1 MPGKKEMEIPVYVF
15 MGFLESGKTSFIQDT
30 LEEDYFNNGERTLLF
45 ACEEGMEEY
54 DEELLK
60 KTNTTLVY
68 VEEEEDFNKD
78 FLISKVLQYY
88 PDRVIIE
95 YNGMW
100 SVERMMTEMDDTPL
114 LVFQTIVTVNGET
127 FDLYMNN
134 MRSLVVEMY
143 KIAEMVIINRCTAEM
158 PRATWRRSI
167 KAVNRR
173 AQVLFESVDDDDM
186 GEEDDTLPFDIEGDE
201 IHLEDEDYGIWFVD
215 AMERPEVYDGK
226 TMVMKTRVFK
236 SIRLPKG
243 CFVPGRHAMTCC
255 ADDIQFI
262 GYLCHTNHAK
272 SSTIKSLKNKMWVNL
287 TAEVRIEYNKEYGEE
302 GPVLYAKRVEAAE
315 PPVALTSAT
324 ITPRITRKRKM
335 PALSAMAAVRPSLM
349 MVSSAPMGLKSV
361 ASRAPTTMPMKR
373 EE

>member
-134 MRSLVVEMY
+134 MRSLAVEMY

-315 PPVALTSAT
+315 PPVDEL
-324 ITPRITRKRKM
+324 
-335 PALSAMAAVRPSLM
+335 VYF
-349 MVSSAPMGLKSV
+349 
-361 ASRAPTTMPMKR
+361 
-373 EE
+373 

>member
-15 MGFLESGKTSFIQDT
+15 MGFLESGKTTFIQET

-54 DEELLK
+54 DEDLLK
-60 KTNTTLVY
+60 KTNTTIVY

-100 SVERMMTEMDDTPL
+100 SVERMLTEMDNTPL

-134 MRSLVVEMY
+134 MRSLAVEMY
-143 KIAEMVIINRCTAEM
+143 KIAEMVIINRCTPEM

-173 AQVLFESVDDDDM
+173 VQVLFESADDDDM
-186 GEEDDTLPFDIEGDE
+186 GEEDDTLPFDTEGDE

-215 AMERPEVYDGK
+215 AMERPEVYNGK

-315 PPVALTSAT
+315 PP
-324 ITPRITRKRKM
+324 
-335 PALSAMAAVRPSLM
+335 
-349 MVSSAPMGLKSV
+349 
-361 ASRAPTTMPMKR
+361 
-373 EE
+373 EEELVYF

>member
-1 MPGKKEMEIPVYVF
+1 MPGKKEMEIPVYLF

-30 LEEDYFNNGERTLLF
+30 LEEDYFNDGQRTLLF

-60 KTNTTLVY
+60 RTNTTIVY
-68 VEEEEDFNKD
+68 VEEEEDFNRD

-88 PDRVIIE
+88 PDRVIVE

-100 SVERMMTEMDDTPL
+100 SVERMLTQMDNTPL
-114 LVFQTIVTVNGET
+114 LVFQTIVLVNGET

-134 MRSLVVEMY
+134 MRSLAVEMY
-143 KIAEMVIINRCTAEM
+143 KIAEMVIINRCTPEM

-173 AQVLFESVDDDDM
+173 VQVLFESADDDDM
-186 GEEDDTLPFDIEGDE
+186 GEEDDTLPYDVEGDE
-201 IHLEDEDYGIWFVD
+201 IHLGDEDYGIWFVD
-215 AMERPEVYDGK
+215 IMERPEIYDGK

-287 TAEVRIEYNKEYGEE
+287 TAEVRIEYNKEYGDK

-315 PPVALTSAT
+315 PP
-324 ITPRITRKRKM
+324 
-335 PALSAMAAVRPSLM
+335 
-349 MVSSAPMGLKSV
+349 
-361 ASRAPTTMPMKR
+361 
-373 EE
+373 EEELVYF

>member
-134 MRSLVVEMY
+134 MRSLAVEMY

-287 TAEVRIEYNKEYGEE
+287 TAEVRIEYIKEYGEE

-315 PPVALTSAT
+315 PPVDEL
-324 ITPRITRKRKM
+324 
-335 PALSAMAAVRPSLM
+335 VYF
-349 MVSSAPMGLKSV
+349 
-361 ASRAPTTMPMKR
+361 
-373 EE
+373 

>member
-78 FLISKVLQYY
+78 FLISEVLQYY

-134 MRSLVVEMY
+134 MRSLAVEMY

-315 PPVALTSAT
+315 PPVDEL
-324 ITPRITRKRKM
+324 
-335 PALSAMAAVRPSLM
+335 VYF
-349 MVSSAPMGLKSV
+349 
-361 ASRAPTTMPMKR
+361 
-373 EE
+373 

>member
-1 MPGKKEMEIPVYVF
+1 MPGKKEMEIPVYLF

-30 LEEDYFNNGERTLLF
+30 LEEDYFNDGQRTLLF
-45 ACEEGMEEY
+45 ACEEGMEKY

-60 KTNTTLVY
+60 RTNTTIVY
-68 VEEEEDFNKD
+68 VEEEEDFNRD

-88 PDRVIIE
+88 PDRVIVE

-100 SVERMMTEMDDTPL
+100 SVERMLTQMDNTPL
-114 LVFQTIVTVNGET
+114 LVFQTIVLVNGET

-134 MRSLVVEMY
+134 MRSLAVEMY
-143 KIAEMVIINRCTAEM
+143 KIAEMVIINRCTPEM

-173 AQVLFESVDDDDM
+173 VQLLFESADDDDM
-186 GEEDDTLPFDIEGDE
+186 GEEDDTLPYDVEGDE

-215 AMERPEVYDGK
+215 IMERPEIYDGK

-287 TAEVRIEYNKEYGEE
+287 TAEVRIEYNKEYGDK

-315 PPVALTSAT
+315 PP
-324 ITPRITRKRKM
+324 
-335 PALSAMAAVRPSLM
+335 
-349 MVSSAPMGLKSV
+349 
-361 ASRAPTTMPMKR
+361 
-373 EE
+373 EEELVYF

>member
-134 MRSLVVEMY
+134 MRSLAVEMY

-215 AMERPEVYDGK
+215 AMERPVVYDGK

-315 PPVALTSAT
+315 PPVDEL
-324 ITPRITRKRKM
+324 
-335 PALSAMAAVRPSLM
+335 VYF
-349 MVSSAPMGLKSV
+349 
-361 ASRAPTTMPMKR
+361 
-373 EE
+373 

>member
-1 MPGKKEMEIPVYVF
+1 MPGKKEMEIPVYLF

-30 LEEDYFNNGERTLLF
+30 LEEDYFNDGQRTLLF

-60 KTNTTLVY
+60 RTNTTIVY
-68 VEEEEDFNKD
+68 VEEEEDFNRD

-88 PDRVIIE
+88 PDRVIVE

-100 SVERMMTEMDDTPL
+100 SVERMLTQMDNTPL
-114 LVFQTIVTVNGET
+114 LVFQTIVLVNGET

-134 MRSLVVEMY
+134 MRSLAVAMY
-143 KIAEMVIINRCTAEM
+143 KIAEMVIINRCTPEM

-173 AQVLFESVDDDDM
+173 VQVLFESADDDDM
-186 GEEDDTLPFDIEGDE
+186 GEEDDTLPYDVEGDE

-215 AMERPEVYDGK
+215 IMERPEIYDGK

-287 TAEVRIEYNKEYGEE
+287 TAEVRIEYNKEYEDK

-315 PPVALTSAT
+315 PP
-324 ITPRITRKRKM
+324 
-335 PALSAMAAVRPSLM
+335 
-349 MVSSAPMGLKSV
+349 
-361 ASRAPTTMPMKR
+361 
-373 EE
+373 EEELVYF

>member
-1 MPGKKEMEIPVYVF
+1 MPGKKDMEIPVYLF
-15 MGFLESGKTSFIQDT
+15 MGFLESGKTSFIQET
-30 LEEDYFNNGERTLLF
+30 LEEDYFNDGQRTLLF

-60 KTNTTLVY
+60 ETNTTIVY
-68 VEEEEDFNKD
+68 IEEEEDFNRD

-88 PDRVIIE
+88 PDRVIVE

-100 SVERMMTEMDDTPL
+100 SIERMLTQMDNTPL
-114 LVFQTIVTVNGET
+114 LVFQTIVLVNGET

-134 MRSLVVEMY
+134 MRSLAVEMY
-143 KIAEMVIINRCTAEM
+143 KIAEMVIINRCTPDT

-173 AQVLFESVDDDDM
+173 VQVLFESAEDEDM
-186 GEEDDTLPFDIEGDE
+186 GEEEDTLPFDIDGDE
-201 IHLEDEDYGIWFVD
+201 IHLEDEDYGIWFID
-215 AMERPEVYDGK
+215 AMDRPEVYDGK
-226 TMVMKTRVFK
+226 TIVMKTRVFK

-272 SSTIKSLKNKMWVNL
+272 SSTIKSLKNKMWITL
-287 TAEVRIEYNKEYGEE
+287 TAEIKIEYNKEYGDK
-302 GPVLYAKRVEAAE
+302 GPVLYAKRIEAAE
-315 PPVALTSAT
+315 QP
-324 ITPRITRKRKM
+324 
-335 PALSAMAAVRPSLM
+335 
-349 MVSSAPMGLKSV
+349 
-361 ASRAPTTMPMKR
+361 
-373 EE
+373 EEELVYF

>member
-15 MGFLESGKTSFIQDT
+15 MGFLESGKTTFIQET

-54 DEELLK
+54 DEDLLK
-60 KTNTTLVY
+60 KTNTTIVY
-68 VEEEEDFNKD
+68 VEEEEDFNMD

-100 SVERMMTEMDDTPL
+100 SVERMLTEMDNTPL

-134 MRSLVVEMY
+134 MRSLAVEMY
-143 KIAEMVIINRCTAEM
+143 KIAEMVIINRCTPEM

-173 AQVLFESVDDDDM
+173 VQVLFESVDDDDM
-186 GEEDDTLPFDIEGDE
+186 GEEDDTLPFDTESDE

-215 AMERPEVYDGK
+215 AMERPEVYNGK

-315 PPVALTSAT
+315 PP
-324 ITPRITRKRKM
+324 
-335 PALSAMAAVRPSLM
+335 
-349 MVSSAPMGLKSV
+349 
-361 ASRAPTTMPMKR
+361 
-373 EE
+373 EEELVYF

>member
-1 MPGKKEMEIPVYVF
+1 MPEKKDMEIPVYLF
-15 MGFLESGKTSFIQDT
+15 MGFLESGKTSFIQET
-30 LEEDYFNNGERTLLF
+30 LEEDYFNDGQRTLLF

-60 KTNTTLVY
+60 ETNTTIVY
-68 VEEEEDFNKD
+68 IEEEEDFNRD

-88 PDRVIIE
+88 PDRVIVE

-100 SVERMMTEMDDTPL
+100 SIERMLTQMDNTPL
-114 LVFQTIVTVNGET
+114 LVFQTIVLVNGET

-134 MRSLVVEMY
+134 MRSLAVEMY
-143 KIAEMVIINRCTAEM
+143 KIAEMVIINRCTPDT

-173 AQVLFESVDDDDM
+173 VQVLFESAEDEDM
-186 GEEDDTLPFDIEGDE
+186 GEEEDTLPFDIDGDE
-201 IHLEDEDYGIWFVD
+201 IHLEDEDYGIWFID

-226 TMVMKTRVFK
+226 TIVMKTRVFK

-272 SSTIKSLKNKMWVNL
+272 SSTIKSLKNKMWITL
-287 TAEVRIEYNKEYGEE
+287 TAEIKIEYNKEYGDK
-302 GPVLYAKRVEAAE
+302 GPVLYAKRIEAAE
-315 PPVALTSAT
+315 QP
-324 ITPRITRKRKM
+324 
-335 PALSAMAAVRPSLM
+335 
-349 MVSSAPMGLKSV
+349 
-361 ASRAPTTMPMKR
+361 
-373 EE
+373 EEELVYF

>member
-100 SVERMMTEMDDTPL
+100 SVERMRTEMDDTPL
-114 LVFQTIVTVNGET
+114 LGFQTIVTVNGET

-134 MRSLVVEMY
+134 MRSLAVEMY

-173 AQVLFESVDDDDM
+173 AQVLFESVDDDDI

-315 PPVALTSAT
+315 PPVDPL
-324 ITPRITRKRKM
+324 
-335 PALSAMAAVRPSLM
+335 VYF
-349 MVSSAPMGLKSV
+349 
-361 ASRAPTTMPMKR
+361 
-373 EE
+373 

>member
-134 MRSLVVEMY
+134 MRSLAVEMY

-315 PPVALTSAT
+315 PP
-324 ITPRITRKRKM
+324 
-335 PALSAMAAVRPSLM
+335 
-349 MVSSAPMGLKSV
+349 
-361 ASRAPTTMPMKR
+361 
-373 EE
+373 EEELVYF

>member
-1 MPGKKEMEIPVYVF
+1 MEIPVYVF

-134 MRSLVVEMY
+134 MRSLAVEMY

-315 PPVALTSAT
+315 PPVDEL
-324 ITPRITRKRKM
+324 
-335 PALSAMAAVRPSLM
+335 VYF
-349 MVSSAPMGLKSV
+349 
-361 ASRAPTTMPMKR
+361 
-373 EE
+373 

>member
-78 FLISKVLQYY
+78 FLIGKVLQYY

-134 MRSLVVEMY
+134 MRSLAVEMY

-315 PPVALTSAT
+315 PPVDEL
-324 ITPRITRKRKM
+324 
-335 PALSAMAAVRPSLM
+335 VYF
-349 MVSSAPMGLKSV
+349 
-361 ASRAPTTMPMKR
+361 
-373 EE
+373 

>member
-134 MRSLVVEMY
+134 MRSLAVEMY

-315 PPVALTSAT
+315 QPVDEL
-324 ITPRITRKRKM
+324 
-335 PALSAMAAVRPSLM
+335 VYF
-349 MVSSAPMGLKSV
+349 
-361 ASRAPTTMPMKR
+361 
-373 EE
+373 

>member
-134 MRSLVVEMY
+134 MRSLAVEMY

-243 CFVPGRHAMTCC
+243 CFVPGRHVMTCC

-315 PPVALTSAT
+315 PPVDEL
-324 ITPRITRKRKM
+324 
-335 PALSAMAAVRPSLM
+335 VYF
-349 MVSSAPMGLKSV
+349 
-361 ASRAPTTMPMKR
+361 
-373 EE
+373 

>member
-134 MRSLVVEMY
+134 MRSLAVEMY

-236 SIRLPKG
+236 SIRLPNG

-315 PPVALTSAT
+315 PPVDEL
-324 ITPRITRKRKM
+324 
-335 PALSAMAAVRPSLM
+335 VYF
-349 MVSSAPMGLKSV
+349 
-361 ASRAPTTMPMKR
+361 
-373 EE
+373 

>member
-15 MGFLESGKTSFIQDT
+15 MGFLESGKTTFIQET

-54 DEELLK
+54 DEDLLK
-60 KTNTTLVY
+60 KTNTTIVY

-100 SVERMMTEMDDTPL
+100 SVERMLTEMDNTPL

-134 MRSLVVEMY
+134 MRSLAVEMY
-143 KIAEMVIINRCTAEM
+143 KIAEMVIINRCTPEM

-173 AQVLFESVDDDDM
+173 VQVLFESVDDDDM
-186 GEEDDTLPFDIEGDE
+186 GEEDDTLPFDTEGDE

-215 AMERPEVYDGK
+215 AMERPEVYNGK

-302 GPVLYAKRVEAAE
+302 GPVLYAKRVEVAE
-315 PPVALTSAT
+315 PP
-324 ITPRITRKRKM
+324 
-335 PALSAMAAVRPSLM
+335 
-349 MVSSAPMGLKSV
+349 
-361 ASRAPTTMPMKR
+361 
-373 EE
+373 EEELVYF

>member
-15 MGFLESGKTSFIQDT
+15 MGFLESGKTTFIQET

-54 DEELLK
+54 DEDLLK
-60 KTNTTLVY
+60 KTNTTIVY

-100 SVERMMTEMDDTPL
+100 SAERMLTEMDNTPL
-114 LVFQTIVTVNGET
+114 LVFQIIVTVNGET

-134 MRSLVVEMY
+134 MRSLAVEMY

-173 AQVLFESVDDDDM
+173 VQVLFESVDDDM
-186 GEEDDTLPFDIEGDE
+186 GDEDDTLPFDTEGDE
-201 IHLEDEDYGIWFVD
+201 IHLEDEDYGVWFVD
-215 AMERPEVYDGK
+215 AMERPEVYNGK
-226 TMVMKTRVFK
+226 TMVMKTRIFK
-236 SIRLPKG
+236 FIRLPKG
-243 CFVPGRHAMTCC
+243 YFVAGRHAMTCC

-315 PPVALTSAT
+315 SP
-324 ITPRITRKRKM
+324 
-335 PALSAMAAVRPSLM
+335 
-349 MVSSAPMGLKSV
+349 
-361 ASRAPTTMPMKR
+361 
-373 EE
+373 EEELVYF

>member
-134 MRSLVVEMY
+134 MRSLAVEMY

-167 KAVNRR
+167 KAVNRH

-315 PPVALTSAT
+315 PPVDEL
-324 ITPRITRKRKM
+324 
-335 PALSAMAAVRPSLM
+335 VYF
-349 MVSSAPMGLKSV
+349 
-361 ASRAPTTMPMKR
+361 
-373 EE
+373 